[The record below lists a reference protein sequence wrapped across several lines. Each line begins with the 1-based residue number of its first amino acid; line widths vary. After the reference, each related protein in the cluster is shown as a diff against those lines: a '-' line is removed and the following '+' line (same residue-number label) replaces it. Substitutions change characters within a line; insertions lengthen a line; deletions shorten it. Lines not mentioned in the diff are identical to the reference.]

1 MTQLSTIKIIIIRD
15 PNCDNLFKKNGNRI
29 LDISAKYMTACM
41 QTTDDSNIC

>member
-15 PNCDNLFKKNGNRI
+15 LNCDNLFKNSNRI
-29 LDISAKYMTACM
+29 LGISAKYMTACM

>member
-15 PNCDNLFKKNGNRI
+15 LNCDNLFKHSNRI
-29 LDISAKYMTACM
+29 LGISAKYMTACM